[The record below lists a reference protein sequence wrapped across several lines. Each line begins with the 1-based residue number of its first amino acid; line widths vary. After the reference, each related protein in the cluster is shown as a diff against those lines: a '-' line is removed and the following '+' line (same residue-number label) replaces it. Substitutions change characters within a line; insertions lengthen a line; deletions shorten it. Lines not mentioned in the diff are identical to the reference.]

1 MRIIVDLYQD
11 VCQAVPGLCKL
22 LLSRC
27 LTSIQVLLRRCIVD
41 VVKPMRVNE
50 ILAELHAFFI
60 PLGTW
65 NFKETAK

>member
-11 VCQAVPGLCKL
+11 VCKAIPGLCKL
-22 LLSRC
+22 LLSRY
-27 LTSIQVLLRRCIVD
+27 LTGIQVLLRRCIVD

-60 PLGTW
+60 SLGTW